1 MNKSLII
8 IPLSCLIAIFL
19 VFSVSAITYSN
30 ESQVA
35 KMLIDNATQDI
46 HLMEEKNI
54 PTSRANEALQQAIQL
69 YKAQL
74 ALENQKKEADYKLV
88 TSYAEEV
95 FQIKS
100 ISFKAQDELN
110 VFLESYNSA
119 KDDFNLSEM
128 DPEYNAIIK
137 SFSDERFEDT
147 PDLIDK
153 GYQKLSDLQAS
164 QTTLKLFYDTTSRS
178 IKQFAIDNA
187 KSFISPKFYQS
198 LYFWIIVIIIVLI
211 ISWKTIKRIRIK
223 AKIRNLLIRKDSIY
237 DLIRKLQSEYF
248 KSKKISETE
257 YFSKMEKFK
266 DMVREIDRK
275 IPLLKEDLIRVDK
288 EKLRLSM
295 NSTYRERGRKHK

>member
-211 ISWKTIKRIRIK
+211 IFVK
-223 AKIRNLLIRKDSIY
+223 NF
-237 DLIRKLQSEYF
+237 LQE
-248 KSKKISETE
+248 
-257 YFSKMEKFK
+257 
-266 DMVREIDRK
+266 
-275 IPLLKEDLIRVDK
+275 
-288 EKLRLSM
+288 
-295 NSTYRERGRKHK
+295 G